1 VHFHAT
7 TEVTGGSFATATR
20 LAQIEAELAEA
31 GAADV
36 SLEIVSGV
44 LVGIGFSIDAVTTE
58 KAGLR
63 AEEVL
68 WATSLERVGPL
79 EIAAPAPV

>member
-1 VHFHAT
+1 MRFYAV
-7 TEVTGGSFATATR
+7 TEVAGGGFAMGKH
-20 LAQIEAELAEA
+20 LAEIEAELAAA
-31 GAADV
+31 GADDV

-44 LVGIGFSIDAVTTE
+44 LVGIGFSIDAETVD
-58 KAGLR
+58 KAGTR

-79 EIAAPAPV
+79 EIAVPATV

>member
-1 VHFHAT
+1 MRFHAV
-7 TEVTGGSFATATR
+7 TEVAGVSFATATR
-20 LAQIEAELAEA
+20 LAQIETELANA
-31 GAADV
+31 GADDV

-44 LVGIGFSIDAVTTE
+44 LVAIGFSIDAVTIE
-58 KAGLR
+58 KAGKR

-79 EIAAPAPV
+79 EIAAPATV

>member
-1 VHFHAT
+1 
-7 TEVTGGSFATATR
+7 
-20 LAQIEAELAEA
+20 
-31 GAADV
+31 
-36 SLEIVSGV
+36 LEIVSGV